1 MRLMSHFACVP
12 VEISL
17 SFNYLRTK
25 VFLAENAEK
34 VDRVLHEVRNF
45 CADNQILVASL
56 ARPFNVRDHRREHMI
71 GKHRMWPSAQALEAT
86 SENQKK
92 YEHNTIGIFWD
103 WENIPIPP
111 VPVNK
116 VPELLKKMRRVLLR
130 YGSHIRE
137 TKIYHDSAKAKLPS
151 GHAIKMEHR
160 RPLQLTGWTMDDC
173 ACVRSC
179 QTGGGVNNLKTVKEV
194 VDKKIIV
201 DIMEFAHDHLK
212 DGCTVIIISNDADYG
227 YLLSRLQNYGVY
239 VVVVFSKNAYELTT
253 VGDDAFD
260 FSHFIDDDDDDNN
273 NVDDETAIN
282 GPVDPPTSHDET
294 ADEDTTSETGAVVPG
309 MHLSLLKAVEETCK
323 NHEFSK
329 RNCPGKALAPDV
341 GVRLRAGSDIYDEET
356 FNNRKWRA
364 IRAGLIDRVWLRP
377 DRTETKNQAEK
388 QTGWDILF
396 LTDKG
401 LDSLNEAKRGELS
414 S

>member
-1 MRLMSHFACVP
+1 
-12 VEISL
+12 
-17 SFNYLRTK
+17 
-25 VFLAENAEK
+25 
-34 VDRVLHEVRNF
+34 
-45 CADNQILVASL
+45 
-56 ARPFNVRDHRREHMI
+56 
-71 GKHRMWPSAQALEAT
+71 
-86 SENQKK
+86 
-92 YEHNTIGIFWD
+92 
-103 WENIPIPP
+103 
-111 VPVNK
+111 
-116 VPELLKKMRRVLLR
+116 
-130 YGSHIRE
+130 
-137 TKIYHDSAKAKLPS
+137 
-151 GHAIKMEHR
+151 
-160 RPLQLTGWTMDDC
+160 MDDC